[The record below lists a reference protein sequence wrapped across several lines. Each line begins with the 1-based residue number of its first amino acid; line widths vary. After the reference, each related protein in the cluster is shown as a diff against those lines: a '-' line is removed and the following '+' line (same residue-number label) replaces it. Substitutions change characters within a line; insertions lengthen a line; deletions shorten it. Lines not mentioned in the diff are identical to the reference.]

1 VKSVTLGKRFLWINP
16 WIRILGPSGG
26 QEAFNVYEGSIR
38 AGGAM
43 FDPMAKSSPKLAWA
57 SESDL
62 PLSLRLLI
70 VGALAVAGWAIV
82 ILIGIGLLRV
92 FGD

>member
-1 VKSVTLGKRFLWINP
+1 
-16 WIRILGPSGG
+16 
-26 QEAFNVYEGSIR
+26 
-38 AGGAM
+38 M
-43 FDPMAKSSPKLAWA
+43 FDPMAKSSPNLAWA

-82 ILIGIGLLRV
+82 ILIGLGVLRLLRY
-92 FGD
+92 